1 MVLNGFSD
9 QHLELSLK
17 RDWQPCSEK
26 SVFHKSS
33 PNYSFY
39 FTYSSF
45 HWVAPG
51 GPKRIE
57 QHEKISHKNKFN
69 NLKRIRNQPKYDIP
83 AAEEI
88 GAAQLPEQHQSLM
101 DQVCP
106 NCLLRRN
113 EQEELPESG
122 GRGLVQRRPPPQA
135 TQPQLKTQLEWRHHE
150 DLRGVASHGKRQ
162 SHALPWLYSVP
173 VFKGTPMCNM
183 LPDFSGWRSASV
195 WCASFR

>member
-17 RDWQPCSEK
+17 RDWQPRSEK

-39 FTYSSF
+39 FIYSSF
-45 HWVAPG
+45 HWVAPGGG

-69 NLKRIRNQPKYDIP
+69 NLKGIRNQPKYDIP

-88 GAAQLPEQHQSLM
+88 GAAQLSEQHQRMM

-106 NCLLRRN
+106 NRLLRRN

-122 GRGLVQRRPPPQA
+122 GRGLVQRRPPPPGNPA
-135 TQPQLKTQLEWRHHE
+135 TI
-150 DLRGVASHGKRQ
+150 DVGVE
-162 SHALPWLYSVP
+162 PP
-173 VFKGTPMCNM
+173 
-183 LPDFSGWRSASV
+183 
-195 WCASFR
+195 